1 MTLDLHRPETYVDGA
16 PHEEFARLRREEPV
30 FFQEMDDEPGYWAVL
45 RHADVVHVAKHSE
58 IFSASEGGVVIEDLD
73 PASLEQMRDMLLAMD
88 PPRHT
93 AYRRPIAPEFK
104 ARVIGE
110 MEGRI
115 RTITREILD
124 RADAIGPDLEF
135 VHDVC
140 AHLPSQVVGELVS
153 QMQSEG
159 PIGLVVTP
167 DGTRS
172 GHTHWKS
179 GFYRIA
185 REAEMPVTLG
195 YVDRTT
201 MTTGLGPT
209 IDLTGDVAHD
219 MERIRA
225 FYADKAG
232 YRPERRVEP
241 RLAEE
246 DRRI

>member
-1 MTLDLHRPETYVDGA
+1 MIKRLISRAFFSLSRWTLETQPAPERPTVLIGA
-16 PHEEFARLRREEPV
+16 PHTSNWDFVLMLGISWGLG
-30 FFQEMDDEPGYWAVL
+30 MDVRWLGKDSLFKGWRGPIMRSLGGIGVD
-45 RHADVVHVAKHSE
+45 R
-58 IFSASEGGVVIEDLD
+58 SA
-73 PASLEQMRDMLLAMD
+73 
-88 PPRHT
+88 
-93 AYRRPIAPEFK
+93 
-104 ARVIGE
+104 
-110 MEGRI
+110 
-115 RTITREILD
+115 
-124 RADAIGPDLEF
+124 
-135 VHDVC
+135 
-140 AHLPSQVVGELVS
+140 PSQVVGELVS